1 MGRVV
6 VVLTLVVLAVGSAS
20 IASAK
25 LPFLVYGQVGYGKLM
40 EDNAPNGSIG
50 FGGGII
56 YKVPSKPV
64 VGLGAEVSYV
74 MVGKED
80 ETVGDGEVSVTGEV
94 SLAVIPITGQVYYFM
109 PTEGTTDPYVTGGF
123 GVYMSRAKVKVSA
136 NLGQFGSYSTEET
149 DSSSD
154 FGFNLGGGVKF
165 GKDDAKLGFGAD
177 ARYHVIMTDNDSTS
191 MITLFGRVYFQ

>member
-1 MGRVV
+1 MRRLF
-6 VVLTLVVLAVGSAS
+6 VVLTLAVVVVGSAS
-20 IASAK
+20 IADAK
-25 LPFLVYGQVGYGKLM
+25 LPVLAYGQVGYGKLM

-50 FGGGII
+50 FGAGII

-74 MVGKED
+74 MVGKQD
-80 ETVGDGEVSVTGEV
+80 ETVGDGDVGVTGEI
-94 SLAVIPITGQVYYFM
+94 SLSMIPITGQAYYLV

-136 NLGQFGSYSTEET
+136 DLGQFGSYSTEET

-154 FGFNLGGGVKF
+154 FGFNLGGGVIF

-177 ARYHVIMTDNDSTS
+177 ARYHIVMTDDESTS
-191 MITLFGRVYFQ
+191 LITLFGRIYFQ